1 MGDFFDFFAQHE
13 TGTLVFLVLLVV
25 STALFVWVVQKVC
38 WIGEFGRYKHL
49 PRTIQAESS
58 VGVIISAF
66 FAKLID
72 EFRHLLALLI
82 FLLFAGVLV
91 YGVAVASSGVA
102 GTARL
107 EAIEK
112 VIQVIVASLGG
123 LVGSIMG
130 YYFGEAR
137 GKVPPAAPPVQGPA
151 APLPSPV
158 PVVPSQAVAPTPP
171 PG

>member
-1 MGDFFDFFAQHE
+1 MGDFFEFFAQHE

-25 STALFVWVVQKVC
+25 STALFVWVVQKIC
-38 WIGEFGRYKHL
+38 WIAQYGRYKHV
-49 PRTIQAESS
+49 PRTAQAESS

-82 FLLFAGVLV
+82 FLLFAGVLI
-91 YGVAVASSGVA
+91 YGVAVATSGVT

-107 EAIEK
+107 DAIEK

-123 LVGSIMG
+123 LVGSIIG

-137 GKVPPAAPPVQGPA
+137 GKAPPATPVQGPVA
-151 APLPSPV
+151 APSPL
-158 PVVPSQAVAPTPP
+158 PVVPSQAVAPAPP
-171 PG
+171 PE